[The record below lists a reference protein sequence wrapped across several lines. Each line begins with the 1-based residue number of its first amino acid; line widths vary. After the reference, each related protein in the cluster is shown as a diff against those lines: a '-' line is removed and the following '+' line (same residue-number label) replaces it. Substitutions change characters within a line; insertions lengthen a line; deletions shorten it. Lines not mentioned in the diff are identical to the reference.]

1 MRSSNPQTP
10 SSFEVLTPTRFL
22 DRAAAV
28 FANRLAI
35 VDGER
40 RFTYAEF
47 HDRALRLT
55 GVLAGLG
62 VGPGD
67 RVAVL
72 CANSHTMLEL
82 HTAIPLRAAVMVP
95 LNTRLSEPELKYIIE
110 HSGARLL
117 IATTEFAGT
126 ATRLAIGCPVRV
138 VLADGQ
144 DADLEARMQEA
155 TPAML
160 SIDNEQALLAIN
172 YTSGTTGR
180 PKGVMYHHRG
190 AYLQALAMAYHT
202 GLDTSSSYLWT
213 LPMFHCNGWCF
224 TWAVTAAGATHIC
237 LRAVDP
243 AEIWRHVRHGVTHFS
258 AAPTVLSML
267 AEYRGAHDGLGQP
280 IEVTTGGAPPSPT
293 LLHRMAQLNI
303 HITHLYGMTETFGP
317 AIINQWQREWDAL
330 DPPLIAEMKARQ
342 GIPNVLGSAARVIDD
357 SGSDVRADGTSVGE
371 LVLRGNNIMLG
382 YYNDAAA
389 TAAATFGDGWLRTGD
404 LAVKHP
410 NGYVEIRD
418 RVKDVIISGGENI
431 ASVEIER
438 VLDSHPAVVE
448 SAVVGVPDER
458 WGEVPVAFVTT
469 RPGMDVTADELQDFL
484 RTSLAR
490 FKVPKRIHFTALPH
504 TSTGKIQKDAL
515 RTSAASQ
522 MSN

>member
-10 SSFEVLTPTRFL
+10 SSFEVLTPTSFL

-28 FANRLAI
+28 FADRLAI

-117 IATTEFAGT
+117 IATTEFART

-224 TWAVTAAGATHIC
+224 T
-237 LRAVDP
+237 
-243 AEIWRHVRHGVTHFS
+243 
-258 AAPTVLSML
+258 
-267 AEYRGAHDGLGQP
+267 
-280 IEVTTGGAPPSPT
+280 
-293 LLHRMAQLNI
+293 
-303 HITHLYGMTETFGP
+303 
-317 AIINQWQREWDAL
+317 
-330 DPPLIAEMKARQ
+330 
-342 GIPNVLGSAARVIDD
+342 
-357 SGSDVRADGTSVGE
+357 
-371 LVLRGNNIMLG
+371 
-382 YYNDAAA
+382 
-389 TAAATFGDGWLRTGD
+389 
-404 LAVKHP
+404 
-410 NGYVEIRD
+410 
-418 RVKDVIISGGENI
+418 
-431 ASVEIER
+431 
-438 VLDSHPAVVE
+438 
-448 SAVVGVPDER
+448 
-458 WGEVPVAFVTT
+458 
-469 RPGMDVTADELQDFL
+469 
-484 RTSLAR
+484 
-490 FKVPKRIHFTALPH
+490 
-504 TSTGKIQKDAL
+504 
-515 RTSAASQ
+515 
-522 MSN
+522 